1 MILLLLACSDNNFA
15 EVKLDAIATS
25 MGDFDDV
32 SQVLL
37 SQDIG
42 SAPYNG
48 YIVQGTWDTSDTAP
62 TREDP
67 GNTVEQ
73 LVTTADEK
81 GDWIIG
87 SFNAVFINSGTRGL
101 GASVYNDPTTPDDAI
116 LTDATAVANVC
127 DFANGGGTLVVTD
140 WAYDIVEACWPDEIE
155 FVGDDTVIDAAQV
168 GAAGDVL
175 ADIND
180 QTLTDSVGASAVNV
194 TYDYSAWAVIED
206 VTGDVEVL
214 MSGDVTY
221 QKSDAEGYDTLTDV
235 PLLVRFV
242 AGGGNGRVIFG
253 TFPWLRQNGAV
264 GQSLLLGA
272 VEGLTPGAGSQ
283 SAEASGG

>member
-73 LVTTADEK
+73 LVTTDDEK

-101 GASVYNDPTTPDDAI
+101 GASVYNDPTTPD
-116 LTDATAVANVC
+116 
-127 DFANGGGTLVVTD
+127 
-140 WAYDIVEACWPDEIE
+140 ERS
-155 FVGDDTVIDAAQV
+155 AARAESDCADQ
-168 GAAGDVL
+168 L
-175 ADIND
+175 ADAHC
-180 QTLTDSVGASAVNV
+180 L
-194 TYDYSAWAVIED
+194 
-206 VTGDVEVL
+206 
-214 MSGDVTY
+214 
-221 QKSDAEGYDTLTDV
+221 
-235 PLLVRFV
+235 
-242 AGGGNGRVIFG
+242 GGKRGLRPG
-253 TFPWLRQNGAV
+253 T
-264 GQSLLLGA
+264 
-272 VEGLTPGAGSQ
+272 
-283 SAEASGG
+283 